1 METFYCEGLTID
13 MSLNRHAPSP
23 LEGVGLLVPPRDP
36 ICLLVG
42 PYSNEEKKKLK
53 KKKSQ

>member
-13 MSLNRHAPSP
+13 MNRHAPSP
-23 LEGVGLLVPPRDP
+23 LEGIGLLVPPRDP

-42 PYSNEEKKKLK
+42 PYSNEEKKKK
-53 KKKSQ
+53 TQ